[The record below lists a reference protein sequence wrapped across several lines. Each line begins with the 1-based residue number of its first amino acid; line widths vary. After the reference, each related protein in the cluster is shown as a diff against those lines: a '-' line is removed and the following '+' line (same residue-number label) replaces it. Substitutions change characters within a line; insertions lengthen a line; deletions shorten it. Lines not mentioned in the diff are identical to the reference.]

1 MNERRTLY
9 RKLIYGAL
17 ILVLFIPLSM
27 MSQPETQ
34 NWSGGVLARERKE
47 YKLSQAELGGIDPSS
62 ATMKLATLG
71 LGGVAVNLLWERANE
86 YKKKEDWIALGA
98 TLEQI
103 VKLQPNFYKVW
114 DFQAHNLSYNLS
126 AEFDDYHDRYRYVIR
141 GINFLKQGFA
151 KNEKEPRLLH
161 RLGWYIG
168 QKIGRSDEHKQYRSL
183 FRQDWDDL
191 FHAHDEYNSNRTP
204 EERDNWLVSKEYYRR
219 AESLADTLANQDIPL
234 RTTPLLFYS
243 EAPKSQINYAETRQQ
258 EGRFVDPK
266 TDRPETK
273 RAWVT
278 ARGDWLEFGRR
289 VLPTTFGLSI
299 RLEDLESQQDLAAEL
314 SRKLEEMLPG
324 VREKLRNEKI
334 ATLPANVRDAVR
346 TPRDERSH
354 DQMALASEHEYKVEV
369 GWDEVAD
376 HAPADKLVEAK
387 RMANELI
394 RAESLVNAIETERMK
409 VNYEYWRTRAVA
421 EPEEITMQARL
432 LTYEANDQWDRGNGK
447 QAIERYEQA
456 WEKWREVIDRYPR
469 MAGESV
475 SADEI
480 VEDIN
485 RYRKALSVFGRK
497 FPEPFILQ
505 DVIDVAEQ
513 KLIHSPDD
521 LARMDREAERK
532 FRGAKQTTQEEGKK
546 PDEEVPM
553 TNSQ

>member
-1 MNERRTLY
+1 
-9 RKLIYGAL
+9 
-17 ILVLFIPLSM
+17 M
-27 MSQPETQ
+27 MSQPATRQ
-34 NWSGGVLARERKE
+34 APGGMLAQKRAE
-47 YKLSQAELGGIDPSS
+47 YNLSQAELGDIDPSS
-62 ATMKLATLG
+62 ATMKLATMG

-126 AEFDDYHDRYRYVIR
+126 AEFDDFHDRYTYVIR
-141 GINFLKQGFA
+141 GINFLKQGFE
-151 KNEKEPRLLH
+151 KNQNEPRLLH

-168 QKIGRSDEHKQYRSL
+168 QKIGRSDEHKQYRQL
-183 FRQDWDDL
+183 FTQDWNNL
-191 FHAHDEYNSNRTP
+191 FHAHDDYNPNRTQ

-219 AESLADTLANQDIPL
+219 AEALADTLASQNIPL

-243 EAPKSQINYAETRQQ
+243 EAPKSQINYAETRQLD
-258 EGRFVDPK
+258 GRFLGAEAQ
-266 TDRPETK
+266 ETK
-273 RAWVT
+273 RAWEL
-278 ARGDWLEFGRR
+278 ARGEWIEYGRR

-314 SRKLEEMLPG
+314 SQKLEEMLPG
-324 VREKLRNEKI
+324 VRDKLRKDKI
-334 ATLPANVRDAVR
+334 ETLPANVRDAVR

-369 GWDEVAD
+369 GWDEVAN
-376 HAPADKLVEAK
+376 HAPDDRRVEAK

-394 RAESLVNAIETERMK
+394 RAESLINAIETERMK
-409 VNYEYWRTRAVA
+409 VNYEYWRTRATA

-432 LTYEANDQWDRGNGK
+432 LTYEANDHMDRANVK
-447 QAIERYEQA
+447 EAIKSYETA
-456 WEKWREVIDRYPR
+456 WEKWREVIDRHPR

-480 VEDIN
+480 LEDIN
-485 RYRKALSVFGRK
+485 RYRKALSVFGQK

-505 DVIDVAEQ
+505 DVLDVAEQ
-513 KLIHSPDD
+513 KVIFSPED
-521 LARMDREAERK
+521 LARMDREAQRK
-532 FRGAKQTTQEEGKK
+532 FRAKQTTPDTKK
-546 PDEEVPM
+546 PESRSPNDESKPNDE
-553 TNSQ
+553 